1 MMQAKSEEQFDIYD
15 GDRNWLGVA
24 PRSEVHAKGLWHQTF
39 QCWIVNRSTGTPQL
53 YLQLRAPNKDL
64 FPSLLDI
71 SCAGHLEAGE
81 SVEAGVRELEEELG
95 LTARFEDLIPCG
107 MFAEEDVISPTLI
120 DREFCH
126 VFLYE
131 VSKDTEEFVLQ
142 AEEVSGLFAVDLQA
156 FARLV
161 QGELT
166 EIPGTGIRSAD
177 DGEYR
182 EAGMTVTRE
191 KLVPHP
197 QAYYEL
203 LFGEMTRQ
211 GWLVGGY
218 SAGSGV
224 G

>member
-1 MMQAKSEEQFDIYD
+1 MQAKSEEQFDIYD
-15 GDRNWLGVA
+15 ENRKWLGVA

-39 QCWIVNRSTGTPQL
+39 QCWVVNRSMETPQL

-64 FPSLLDI
+64 FPDLLDI
-71 SCAGHLEAGE
+71 SSAGHLAAGE
-81 SVEAGVRELEEELG
+81 TVEAGVRELEEELG

-131 VSKDTEEFVLQ
+131 VSKDIRDFILQ
-142 AEEVSGLFAVDLQA
+142 VEEVNGLFAVDLQA

-166 EIPGTGIRSAD
+166 EIPGTGIQIGDA
-177 DGEYR
+177 GEYQ
-182 EAGMTVTRE
+182 EANMTVTRE
-191 KLVPHP
+191 NLVPHP
-197 QAYYEL
+197 PAYYEL
-203 LFGEMTRQ
+203 LFGEMARQ
-211 GWLVGGY
+211 GWL
-218 SAGSGV
+218 
-224 G
+224 